1 MAQGRKER
9 NQHGLKPE
17 KNDFNNCPIVQSKF
31 STDRYNEGL
40 TGFVDFKG
48 LLDFSPRIIPFVQ
61 LLLQQN
67 YKTLNYSV
75 STSVPAEHDS
85 NAFFHVQ
92 LALAASSAGCL
103 VATTVLQCGVV

>member
-61 LLLQQN
+61 QN

-85 NAFFHVQ
+85 NAFFMYN
-92 LALAASSAGCL
+92 
-103 VATTVLQCGVV
+103 